1 MQNWEDYE
9 ADYFRREPDGYEA
22 EADRDD
28 DGWGVRRDE
37 RLCPVDRYGRKR
49 CMDDQRMNRKGNGE
63 KTELWEGYATDTAME
78 MIRDMDEFE
87 KLMGTVGRELLQIIR
102 RMCDSMDGDVCI
114 AMDGMLTPELRDMLV
129 DRVLEEME
137 TAEQMDRE
145 LIAQLLYQEML
156 RRRHRRRYGQRR
168 PFTEIPRKRLQF

>member
-1 MQNWEDYE
+1 
-9 ADYFRREPDGYEA
+9 
-22 EADRDD
+22 
-28 DGWGVRRDE
+28 
-37 RLCPVDRYGRKR
+37 
-49 CMDDQRMNRKGNGE
+49 
-63 KTELWEGYATDTAME
+63 
-78 MIRDMDEFE
+78 
-87 KLMGTVGRELLQIIR
+87 
-102 RMCDSMDGDVCI
+102 MDGDGCI

>member
-28 DGWGVRRDE
+28 DGWGVGRDE
-37 RLCPVDRYGRKR
+37 RLCPVDRYGRKW
-49 CMDDQRMNRKGNGE
+49 CMDDQTMNRTGNGE

-102 RMCDSMDGDVCI
+102 RMCDSMDGDGCI